1 MAENEVVL
9 YADGPAWQ
17 ALKEAYPARLLN
29 EAKPEHFGTEFL
41 SLKMAVKTV
50 EDLPDAL
57 EHIARYSSRHSEAIL
72 SNDAD
77 HIEHFL
83 RSVDAAAVY
92 ANTSTALDRKSTRL
106 NSSH

>member
-1 MAENEVVL
+1 
-9 YADGPAWQ
+9 
-17 ALKEAYPARLLN
+17 
-29 EAKPEHFGTEFL
+29 
-41 SLKMAVKTV
+41 MAVKTV

-92 ANTSTALDRKSTRL
+92 ANTSTAFTAGAPFGLGAEIGISTQKIHRSEESRVGKESVSTGRARWSR
-106 NSSH
+106 NN